1 MRYEERQGDASQKKV
16 QARHHPRWDKRVIR
30 SLDDEEGVDPKER
43 MVAECQ

>member
-1 MRYEERQGDASQKKV
+1 MRYEERQGDASQKKD

-30 SLDDEEGVDPKER
+30 SFDDEESVDPKER